1 MRFHGYGTP
10 CGERGDFGGHRHHGG
25 LRGRRGFIGRFG
37 GFMNAPGMRAARM
50 IASGDL
56 QLIIL
61 ALLSER
67 PRHGYEIIKAIEE
80 HSSGIYTPSPG
91 VVYPALTYLEEM
103 GYASVEQE
111 GNKKQYRITEAGAE
125 HLKKN
130 HENVDEML
138 DQLARFGRKMA
149 HIRREYAEQTQEA
162 EDFASDAARQIKGE
176 WQKTKAE
183 FRELRD
189 ELKSTLY
196 EKLDASAE
204 ERARIKEILRR
215 AMEEIRKK

>member
-1 MRFHGYGTP
+1 
-10 CGERGDFGGHRHHGG
+10 
-25 LRGRRGFIGRFG
+25 
-37 GFMNAPGMRAARM
+37 M

-111 GNKKQYRITEAGAE
+111 GNKKQYRITEPGAE

-149 HIRREYAEQTQEA
+149 HIRQEYAEQTQEA
-162 EDFASDAARQIKGE
+162 EDIASDAGRQIKGE
-176 WQKTKAE
+176 WRKTKAE
-183 FRELRD
+183 FRGLRD
-189 ELKSTLY
+189 ELKATLY
-196 EKLDASAE
+196 EKLDASVE
-204 ERARIKEILRR
+204 ERARIGEILRR

>member
-1 MRFHGYGTP
+1 
-10 CGERGDFGGHRHHGG
+10 
-25 LRGRRGFIGRFG
+25 
-37 GFMNAPGMRAARM
+37 MNGPGMRAARM

-149 HIRREYAEQTQEA
+149 HIRKEYAEQTQEA
-162 EDFASDAARQIKGE
+162 EDFASDAGREIKGE
-176 WQKTKAE
+176 WRKTKAE
-183 FRELRD
+183 FRGLRD
-189 ELKSTLY
+189 ELKATLY
-196 EKLDASAE
+196 EKLDASVE
-204 ERARIKEILRR
+204 ERARIHEILRR
-215 AMEEIRKK
+215 AIEEIRKK

>member
-1 MRFHGYGTP
+1 MRFHSYDRH
-10 CGERGDFGGHRHHGG
+10 CGERGEHRHHGG

-37 GFMNAPGMRAARM
+37 GFMNGPGMRAARM

-61 ALLSER
+61 ALLSEK

-103 GYASVEQE
+103 GYASVKQE
-111 GNKKQYRITEAGAE
+111 GNKRLYQITEAGTE

-149 HIRREYAEQTQEA
+149 HIRKEYSEQTQEA
-162 EDFASDAARQIKGE
+162 EDFASDVGREIKGE
-176 WQKTKAE
+176 WRKTKAE
-183 FRELRD
+183 FRGLRD
-189 ELKSTLY
+189 ELKATLY
-196 EKLDASAE
+196 EKLDASEE
-204 ERARIKEILRR
+204 ERSRINGILRK